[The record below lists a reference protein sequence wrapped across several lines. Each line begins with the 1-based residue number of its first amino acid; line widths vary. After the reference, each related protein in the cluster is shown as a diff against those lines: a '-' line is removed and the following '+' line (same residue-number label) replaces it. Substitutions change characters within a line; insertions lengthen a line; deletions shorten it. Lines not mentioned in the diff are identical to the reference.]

1 MPISLTDAKTLAAS
15 YTKAWNS
22 GSAATVAAHYAEA
35 GQIVI
40 NKGTP
45 WLNRAG
51 IQAMAEGFFADVPD
65 LHLIC
70 DGVRVADDHM
80 VYLWTF
86 TGHHAKTAAPL
97 SITGW
102 EEWDLDADQRVQ
114 ASRGWY
120 DADDYESQVKGG

>member
-86 TGHHAKTAAPL
+86 TGHHAKTVAPL